1 MSSRI
6 YFNFLNKVSRQ
17 QHGRL
22 SKRTTA
28 RLPLQDLGGRLN
40 VAHNWIRVHMRP
52 RLSLSLFSVIE
63 EEGRGGD
70 LLSFIFHNT
79 HVVVSLS
86 LSLVSDSDDPTAPA
100 LCGIG
105 GKKSFRVILCLPSS
119 SSTPIPHS
127 IIEKLLLLLLS
138 KASLL
143 WGDPVARPATQS
155 ASLIYI
161 DVFALMGE
169 N

>member
-86 LSLVSDSDDPTAPA
+86 LSL
-100 LCGIG
+100 L
-105 GKKSFRVILCLPSS
+105 
-119 SSTPIPHS
+119 
-127 IIEKLLLLLLS
+127 
-138 KASLL
+138 
-143 WGDPVARPATQS
+143 
-155 ASLIYI
+155 
-161 DVFALMGE
+161 
-169 N
+169 

>member
-1 MSSRI
+1 MSRI
-6 YFNFLNKVSRQ
+6 TGSAFIC
-17 QHGRL
+17 
-22 SKRTTA
+22 A
-28 RLPLQDLGGRLN
+28 R
-40 VAHNWIRVHMRP
+40 VF
-52 RLSLSLFSVIE
+52 LSLSLLRDR
-63 EEGRGGD
+63 RGGARRR
-70 LLSFIFHNT
+70 LALVYISQHARSRL
-79 HVVVSLS
+79 SLS